1 MGRPLRRHVPDTYY
15 LVTTRCHQGRFC
27 LRPDPAINEAVL
39 EWLTRAQRGFPCV
52 LILAVG
58 VMSNHLHLVVHDTKG
73 QLAGWASYF
82 LGNLARAVNGIR
94 GRCGVVFERRYTA
107 TSVLD
112 DAALLDR
119 LVYVV
124 TNPVAAG
131 LCEESC
137 HWPGVVLWART
148 KEPESREVSWIDRG
162 PYRRARYRA
171 KKRGQA
177 SPDPDRFR
185 TSGTLVLHP
194 LVGHRVGEAVEA
206 RERELA
212 VERKLSGRAAMT
224 RAEVL
229 AQDWHAAP
237 RRPKRSPRPL
247 CHASERSL
255 RQAFVEGFREFVGAF
270 RRASAEWRA
279 GRRDVT
285 FPPWSYPPG
294 CPLVRLAD
302 ARVG

>member
-1 MGRPLRRHVPDTYY
+1 
-15 LVTTRCHQGRFC
+15 
-27 LRPDPAINEAVL
+27 
-39 EWLTRAQRGFPCV
+39 
-52 LILAVG
+52 
-58 VMSNHLHLVVHDTKG
+58 MSNHLHLVVRDTKG
-73 QLAGWASYF
+73 LLAGWASYF

-107 TSVLD
+107 TPVLD

-124 TNPVAAG
+124 TNPVRAG
-131 LCEESC
+131 LCETSR

-148 KEPESREVSWIDRG
+148 EEPESREVSWIDHG
-162 PYRRARYRA
+162 PCRRARYRA
-171 KKRGQA
+171 NKRGQA
-177 SPDPDRFR
+177 PPDPERFR
-185 TSGTLVLHP
+185 TSGALVLHP
-194 LVGHRVGEAVEA
+194 LVGHRVGEAIEA
-206 RERELA
+206 RERDLA
-212 VERKLSGRAAMT
+212 VERERSGRPAMT
-224 RAEVL
+224 RAAVL
-229 AQDWHAAP
+229 AQDWDAAP

-294 CPLVRLAD
+294 CPPVRLAD
-302 ARVG
+302 ARIG